1 MKPDDYTNLQLQE
14 DIAENGFPSTPK
26 EFVELLD
33 VHYGIEKI
41 LDEIEVEVI
50 VSYMKGDIIDCLKDD
65 RGYFIFE
72 NLTQLQEFVDDE
84 PDIASYPPGGGMY
97 KSDCITLIEE
107 IVQRDGWNYL
117 YSLIESE
124 KIL

>member
-1 MKPDDYTNLQLQE
+1 MKPDDYTNLRLQE
-14 DIAENGFPSTPK
+14 DIAENGFPSSPK
-26 EFVELLD
+26 EFVELLAA
-33 VHYGIEKI
+33 HCWIEKI

-50 VSYMKGDIIDCLKDD
+50 VSYMKGDIVDCLKDK
-65 RGYFIFE
+65 GYYVFDDIDMI
-72 NLTQLQEFVDDE
+72 QEFVDDE
-84 PDIASYPPGGGMY
+84 PDIASYPSEGGMY